1 MNLHQLVK
9 EAKQGSSA
17 AQKCLYDA
25 FSGGMLLVCCRY
37 VKDRQDAEELMLNGF
52 YKFFTSLHSFQYHSD
67 AGLYGWVKKIM
78 INECLMFLRKTNLLL
93 IATESVADEVQ
104 LQEEALN
111 NLSAAEIFRY
121 ITQLPPGYRIVFNLY
136 EIDGFSHK
144 EIAKQLDITEGTSK
158 SQLSKAKKMLQ
169 KVISQNQETYGT
181 KKSN

>member
-1 MNLHQLVK
+1 MELGELIR
-9 EAKQGSSA
+9 EAKTKNA
-17 AQKCLYDA
+17 AAEKRLFEQLA
-25 FSGGMLLVCCRY
+25 PGMLVLCRRY
-37 VKDRQDAEELMLNGF
+37 VKTVEDAEEILLDGF
-52 YKFFTSLHSFQYHSD
+52 YKVFDRLSSFIYHGD
-67 AGLYGWVKKIM
+67 AWFYAWVKKIM

-169 KVISQNQETYGT
+169 KVISQNQETYGA